1 MNIRLKFGE
10 RIKKL
15 RIEKRLSQEKLAYQ
29 SNIDRTYISSI
40 EKGKRNVSLEIIQ
53 KLSVG
58 LEVSVETLMKG
69 L

>member
-10 RIKKL
+10 RIKNL

-53 KLSVG
+53 KLSEG
-58 LEVSVETLMKG
+58 LEISVETLMKG